1 MLTRKFLDLTASF
14 GADWVNWI
22 LVAVSLTATT
32 ILIDRLVLYVRT
44 RERYPRLRAAFAA
57 SLVDG
62 EIAGAL
68 AAVEGDSLVRN
79 VLRAGLRLAARGERQ
94 PAAIEQMML
103 GQLAEERARYE
114 ARLSVLSTIGN
125 VSPLIG
131 LFGTVLGIVGAFY
144 VLGKLGTAQAAG
156 NPQIMAAIGEALIA
170 TGFSISVA
178 VPAVVAYNALRA
190 HVTARTKH
198 AEALMRELVANL
210 PSLRH
215 GGAAGE
221 E

>member
-14 GADWVNWI
+14 GAEWVNWV
-22 LVAVSLTATT
+22 LVAVSLVATT
-32 ILIDRLVLYVRT
+32 ILIDRLVLYLRT
-44 RERYPRLRAAFAA
+44 RERYHALRTAFTA

-62 EIAGAL
+62 EIQGAL
-68 AAVEGDSLVRN
+68 AAIEGDSLVRN

-94 PAAIEQMML
+94 PAAVEQAML

-114 ARLSVLSTIGN
+114 ARLSGLTTIGN

-131 LFGTVLGIVGAFY
+131 LFGTVVGIVGAFY

-156 NPQIMAAIGEALIA
+156 NPAVMASIGEALVT

-178 VPAVVAYNALRA
+178 VPAVIAYNALRA
-190 HVTARTKH
+190 HVAVRTKH

-210 PSLRH
+210 ANLRH

-221 E
+221 